1 MKRKMVTVRTVTKV
15 TKHPDADF
23 LDICEVDGWN
33 VITKLNEF
41 QVGDKGFYF
50 EIDSVVP
57 TEDQRFAFLDN
68 KAKHQILTND
78 KFERIEFRGFKIK
91 TMKMKGVLSQ
101 GLLLPLSSIN
111 TKGKAVDPSKFKEDY
126 DYAPAFKVIKFEPWL
141 DARGNGQSKG
151 NFPSIIQKTDQ
162 ERIQNL
168 KSKWD
173 QFADKDVQITIKL
186 DGSSLTAYKISDV
199 EKYGSTVED
208 EDKGI
213 YVGVC
218 SRNLEIKE
226 SDDSAFWNVAKQF
239 EIPQKLRNAVFLPNI
254 AIQGEFISP
263 SIQKNYEKVNKS
275 EFHVFSVFDIDKQEY
290 LKPNDALYVCKIAN
304 IKHVPIIFEGKL
316 SDFAKSVDEL
326 LLKAEGPGMNPGVS
340 REGIVIKALDGSFS
354 FKAIS
359 NAYLCKEK

>member
-1 MKRKMVTVRTVTKV
+1 MRKMVTVRTVTKV
-15 TKHPDADF
+15 TKHPNADF

-141 DARGNGQSKG
+141 GARGNGQSKG

-162 ERIQNL
+162 ERCLSGETLIDTENGKMSIKDICESKYSGNVYSFNHETNTTEMKKVVDHSIMTNRKKEWL
-168 KSKWD
+168 K
-173 QFADKDVQITIKL
+173 IKTKSGKEL
-186 DGSSLTAYKISDV
+186 IVTKNHKIFLPELLCYRDAESLTI
-199 EKYGSTVED
+199 G
-208 EDKGI
+208 DK
-213 YVGVC
+213 
-218 SRNLEIKE
+218 
-226 SDDSAFWNVAKQF
+226 
-239 EIPQKLRNAVFLPNI
+239 
-254 AIQGEFISP
+254 
-263 SIQKNYEKVNKS
+263 
-275 EFHVFSVFDIDKQEY
+275 
-290 LKPNDALYVCKIAN
+290 
-304 IKHVPIIFEGKL
+304 
-316 SDFAKSVDEL
+316 L
-326 LLKAEGPGMNPGVS
+326 LIL
-340 REGIVIKALDGSFS
+340 
-354 FKAIS
+354 
-359 NAYLCKEK
+359 

>member
-1 MKRKMVTVRTVTKV
+1 MRKMVTVRVVDKLELIEG
-15 TKHPDADF
+15 AD
-23 LDICEVDGWN
+23 LIELAHIDGWQC
-33 VITKLNEF
+33 VVKKGEF

-57 TEDQRFAFLDN
+57 TEDPRFAFLDN

-78 KFERIEFRGFKIK
+78 NFERIEFRGFKIK

-141 DARGNGQSKG
+141 DARGNGPAKG
-151 NFPSIIQKTDQ
+151 TFPSIIQKTDQ

-173 QFADKDVQITIKL
+173 QFVDKDVQITIKL
-186 DGSSLTAYKISDV
+186 DGSSLTAYKITDL
-199 EKYGSTVED
+199 EKYGRTTEAED
-208 EDKGI
+208 NGI

-218 SRNLEIKE
+218 SRNQELKN
-226 SDDSAFWNVAKQF
+226 SYDSSFWQVAKTF
-239 EIPQKLRNAVFLPNI
+239 ELDVKLRKSLPEVRNL

-263 SIQKNYEKVNKS
+263 SIQKNYEKVTKQ
-275 EFHVFSVFDIDKQEY
+275 EFYVFDMFDIDKQQY
-290 LKPNDALYVCKIAN
+290 LETNLTLLLCKLAKIP
-304 IKHVPIIFEGKL
+304 HVPVLFEGRL
-316 SDFAKSVDEL
+316 GDFAESVEEL

>member
-1 MKRKMVTVRTVTKV
+1 MK
-15 TKHPDADF
+15 
-23 LDICEVDGWN
+23 
-33 VITKLNEF
+33 
-41 QVGDKGFYF
+41 
-50 EIDSVVP
+50 
-57 TEDQRFAFLDN
+57 
-68 KAKHQILTND
+68 
-78 KFERIEFRGFKIK
+78 
-91 TMKMKGVLSQ
+91 
-101 GLLLPLSSIN
+101 IN
-111 TKGKAVDPSKFKEDY
+111 TMSHNINLFNQHQKYIDKKLDYSSECMAVALLSLEEARLSFLEAVEVLAKRSGINFKLDKPKVNDKFKEDY

-162 ERIQNL
+162 ERMQNL

-186 DGSSLTAYKISDV
+186 DGSSLTAYKISDI
-199 EKYGSTVED
+199 EKYGRKVET